1 MGSQSTDCVAPN
13 EFTSALSLAA
23 NGVAIVTTSGSAG
36 QAGLTVS
43 SVCSVCA
50 EPALILACVN
60 TDNEFCKMAEANGV
74 IAINLLTSAQA
85 NLSNVFAGFG
95 DNPDDDRFLS
105 GRWDSLYTG
114 SPVLIDALVSLDCT
128 IDSHRIHGTHTVY
141 MGRVVAVRSNDAPA
155 LVYCQR
161 TYGSVS
167 PAPTVL
173 TQK

>member
-1 MGSQSTDCVAPN
+1 MGFQSAPSVAPH

-23 NGVAIVTTSGSAG
+23 NGVAIVTTNGSAG

-74 IAINLLTSAQA
+74 LAINLLTVNQA
-85 NLSNVFAGFG
+85 DLSNVFAGFG
-95 DNPDDDRFLS
+95 ADPDADRFLS
-105 GRWDSLYTG
+105 GKWDSLNTG
-114 SPVLIDALVSLDCT
+114 APALIDALVTLDCT

-155 LVYCQR
+155 LVYSQR
-161 TYGSVS
+161 SYGSVI
-167 PAPTVL
+167 PTP
-173 TQK
+173 K

>member
-1 MGSQSTDCVAPN
+1 MGFQSAPSVAPH

-23 NGVAIVTTSGSAG
+23 NGVAIVTTNGSAG

-74 IAINLLTSAQA
+74 LAINLLTVSQSD
-85 NLSNVFAGFG
+85 LSNVFAGFG
-95 DNPDDDRFLS
+95 ADPDADRFLS
-105 GRWDSLYTG
+105 GKWDSLNTG
-114 SPVLIDALVSLDCT
+114 APALIDALVTLDCT

-155 LVYCQR
+155 LVYSQR
-161 TYGSVS
+161 SYGSVI
-167 PAPTVL
+167 PTP
-173 TQK
+173 K

>member
-1 MGSQSTDCVAPN
+1 MGSHSTACVAPN

-23 NGVAIVTTSGSAG
+23 NGVAIVTTDGSAG

-74 IAINLLTSAQA
+74 LAINLLNDAQS

-95 DNPDDDRFLS
+95 DDPYADRFLS
-105 GRWDSLYTG
+105 GKWDSLHTG
-114 SPVLIDALVSLDCT
+114 SPTLVGALVTLDCT
-128 IDSHRIHGTHTVY
+128 IDSHRIHGTHTIY

-155 LVYCQR
+155 LVYSQR
-161 TYGSVS
+161 AYGSVS
-167 PAPTVL
+167 PAPT
-173 TQK
+173 

>member
-23 NGVAIVTTSGSAG
+23 NGVAIVTTNGRAG

-43 SVCSVCA
+43 SICSVCA
-50 EPALILACVN
+50 EPALILACIN
-60 TDNEFCKMAEANGV
+60 TENEFCNMAETNGV
-74 IAINLLTSAQA
+74 LAINLLNSAQA

-95 DNPDDDRFLS
+95 DNPEADRFLS
-105 GRWDSLYTG
+105 GKWDSLNTG
-114 SPVLIDALVSLDCT
+114 APILIDALVSLDCT

-155 LVYCQR
+155 LVYSQR
-161 TYGSVS
+161 SYGSVA
-167 PAPTVL
+167 PNPTV
-173 TQK
+173 